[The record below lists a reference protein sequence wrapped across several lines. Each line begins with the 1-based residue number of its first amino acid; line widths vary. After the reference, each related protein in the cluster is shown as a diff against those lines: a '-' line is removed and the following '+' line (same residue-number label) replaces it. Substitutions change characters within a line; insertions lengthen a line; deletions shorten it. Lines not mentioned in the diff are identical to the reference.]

1 MEQTRPI
8 SGLLATLG
16 LVTSAGAVFAAS
28 CCVLP
33 LVLGSLG
40 ASASIFTALEVLTD
54 YRKPVLFLGASLVAL
69 AWVIYFRRSGAK
81 ATAIALTSASL
92 LIATAA
98 SWDFIE
104 RPLLKIVRTYR

>member
-54 YRKPVLFLGASLVAL
+54 YRKPVLFGASLVAL